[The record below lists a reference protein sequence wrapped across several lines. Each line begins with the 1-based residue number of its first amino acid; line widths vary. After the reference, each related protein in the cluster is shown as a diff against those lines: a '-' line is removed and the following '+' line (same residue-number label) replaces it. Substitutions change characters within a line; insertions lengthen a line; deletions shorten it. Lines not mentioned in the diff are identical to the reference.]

1 MKAVGIILAGGNNSR
16 LGELIKTR
24 AVSAIPVG
32 SCFRAIDFALSNLSN
47 SGIGKVAVLAQYNA
61 RSLQDHMSSSK
72 WWNFGRKYGGLFVF
86 SPYLSDD
93 NAFWFRGT
101 ADSIYQNMTFLRRS
115 QEEYVIITS
124 GDAVYKADFGKL
136 VQSHAHSGADLT
148 IAYKEAEPGI
158 DLRDYGV
165 LTLGENNTVL
175 DLEEKPL
182 DPQSSLTSLGIYV
195 IKRTLLIDL
204 LEDTISEGHFD
215 LVKDIFVRYR
225 KKLKIHGY
233 NFDGYWKAIKTVKG
247 YFDINMDFLR
257 ADIRR
262 IFSQE
267 QPYIETKPKDE
278 PPAKYNAKADVSD
291 CLVGAGSIIS
301 GHAFHSVL
309 FRRVYIGDDSSV
321 RNSVVME
328 GSRIGN
334 NCVIENVILDKY
346 VVISDGTKLI
356 GDLNNPSIISK
367 GTIV

>member
-1 MKAVGIILAGGNNSR
+1 
-16 LGELIKTR
+16 
-24 AVSAIPVG
+24 
-32 SCFRAIDFALSNLSN
+32 
-47 SGIGKVAVLAQYNA
+47 
-61 RSLQDHMSSSK
+61 
-72 WWNFGRKYGGLFVF
+72 
-86 SPYLSDD
+86 
-93 NAFWFRGT
+93 
-101 ADSIYQNMTFLRRS
+101 
-115 QEEYVIITS
+115 
-124 GDAVYKADFGKL
+124 
-136 VQSHAHSGADLT
+136 
-148 IAYKEAEPGI
+148 
-158 DLRDYGV
+158 
-165 LTLGENNTVL
+165 
-175 DLEEKPL
+175 
-182 DPQSSLTSLGIYV
+182 
-195 IKRTLLIDL
+195 
-204 LEDTISEGHFD
+204 
-215 LVKDIFVRYR
+215 
-225 KKLKIHGY
+225 
-233 NFDGYWKAIKTVKG
+233 
-247 YFDINMDFLR
+247 MDFLR